1 MCGRYEILYDT
12 DYFAF
17 RYQIKFDGQVPESR
31 KEIFPTNS
39 IPIIINEDGKRALKM
54 VKWGIVPSWAKT
66 PTKPLINA
74 RSETVSEKPTFKNL
88 LKNQRCLIPA
98 SGFFEW
104 ATEGTK
110 KTKYLFKCTDQKLF
124 AMAGLWTHSADG
136 IAATIIT
143 GSANTLIAPI
153 HDRMPMIL
161 DPKDEE
167 QWVLHDYDTE
177 LLRLLRSYPSDT
189 MTKEPVINK

>member
-110 KTKYLFKCTDQKLF
+110 KTKYLFKCT
-124 AMAGLWTHSADG
+124 ADG

-167 QWVLHDYDTE
+167 QWVLHDYDKE
-177 LLRLLRSYPSDT
+177 SLRLLRSYPSDT
-189 MTKEPVINK
+189 MTKEPFINK